1 MKRSSGSAAQPA
13 DFASDRSTEQAA
25 PLSTIASARL
35 DDLIDSLLR
44 VQRIL
49 EDPLTESSVIAHAIF
64 RMADPVER
72 LAATLESIE
81 RDAFLA
87 RDRERSGSTGLQTPA
102 SKCRG
107 RRPLKGT

>member
-1 MKRSSGSAAQPA
+1 MADPLQAAL
-13 DFASDRSTEQAA
+13 QAA
-25 PLSTIASARL
+25 PLSTMASARL

-64 RMADPVER
+64 RMAEPVER

-81 RDAFLA
+81 TDAFLA
-87 RDRERSGSTGLQTPA
+87 RDRPIRSRRIRDRLWHSSVLCSAARPA
-102 SKCRG
+102 
-107 RRPLKGT
+107 